1 MSLEWVRNYQMKLSH
16 WTFLLGAACFIAP
29 AYADTWTTT
38 TSGRITTSASTTKV
52 GIGLTTVTP
61 RGALDVKGSAIIGS
75 GYAGITSVTP
85 PTNGMLV
92 EGIMAIGA
100 STVPTSGESKLV
112 LGPQTGNSWEGGQ
125 LQLNGSGAYKA
136 AFIDNL
142 MFQSNG
148 TPFLRFLSGTNS
160 GSVTT
165 MATFNMI
172 TNEFQVYGDVNA
184 KRFVVNGTWSLEVPD
199 YVFKSE
205 FSLPSLEET
214 EKYVRKNHHLPEIPS
229 AKQFKEDGMNLAEMN
244 LRLLKK
250 VEELT
255 LHLIEQNKRI
265 KTLEK
270 GFKR

>member
-1 MSLEWVRNYQMKLSH
+1 MSQNWISNFRMKQPYWL
-16 WTFLLGAACFIAP
+16 FLLGAAFFIAP
-29 AYADTWTTT
+29 AHADTWTTS

-112 LGPQTGNSWEGGQ
+112 LGAQTGNSFEGGQ
-125 LQLNGSGAYKA
+125 LQLNGAGTYKA
-136 AFIDNL
+136 AFIDNV
-142 MFQSNG
+142 MDFSSGQ
-148 TPFLRFLSGTNS
+148 PMLRFLSGTNS
-160 GSVTT
+160 GSNT
-165 MATFNMI
+165 MLANFN
-172 TNEFQVYGDVNA
+172 TNTGEFRVFGNVNA
-184 KRFVVNGTWSLEVPD
+184 TRFVVNGTWSLEVPD
-199 YVFKSE
+199 YVFKKG
-205 FSLPSLEET
+205 FSLTSLEET
-214 EKYVRKNHHLPEIPS
+214 EKFVQKNHHLPEIPS
-229 AKQFKEDGMNLAEMN
+229 AKEFKQDGMNLAEMN

-255 LHLIEQNKRI
+255 LHMIEQNKRI